1 MHFGL
6 LCLFQPLPDVFV
18 GVRLVLPASVT
29 DDREELA
36 RYFVAYPF
44 VTDCCVR
51 LSVERSK
58 FRADAS
64 FVVLWRRCR
73 RKR

>member
-1 MHFGL
+1 MHCAL
-6 LCLFQPLPDVFV
+6 LNLFQPLPDVFV

-29 DDREELA
+29 DDREQLA

-44 VTDCCVR
+44 VADCCVR
-51 LSVERSK
+51 LSVGRSK
-58 FRADAS
+58 FCKDAS

-73 RKR
+73 